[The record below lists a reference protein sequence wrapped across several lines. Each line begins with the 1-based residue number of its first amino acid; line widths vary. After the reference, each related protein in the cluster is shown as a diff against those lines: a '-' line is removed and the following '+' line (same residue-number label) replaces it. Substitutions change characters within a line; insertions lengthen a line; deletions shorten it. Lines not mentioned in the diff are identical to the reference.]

1 MTRQKIMLIG
11 MVLILVL
18 SYVVTAMVYSELPDK
33 VPMHWN
39 IKGEIDRWGGRES
52 VWILPTIEIP
62 MVILMLGLCYA
73 VGKTE
78 RERTAFLMLGAIFC
92 GFMFS
97 IQCLT
102 LASSLN
108 FKVDMNRW
116 MGVLMSMMFM
126 GLGIAMKHL
135 PRNGLAGIRLP
146 WTMKSDEAWRITHQ
160 RSAWII
166 TILSGFGVIVSLL
179 GYGLIGIFIS
189 AGSLLVSVV
198 DSYYATRP
206 GFKVPHTQ

>member
-1 MTRQKIMLIG
+1 ML
-11 MVLILVL
+11 LILVL
-18 SYVVTAMVYSELPDK
+18 SYIVTAMVYSKLPDK

-39 IKGEIDRWGGRES
+39 IKGEIDGWGGRQS
-52 VWILPTIEIP
+52 VWILPSIEIP
-62 MVILMLGLCYA
+62 FVILMLGLCYA

-78 RERTAFLMLGAIFC
+78 SERAAFLMLGAIFC
-92 GFMFS
+92 GFMFT

-108 FKVDMNRW
+108 YKVDMNRW
-116 MGVLMSMMFM
+116 MGVSISLLFM
-126 GLGIAMKHL
+126 GLGFAMKDL

-146 WTMKSDEAWRITHQ
+146 WTMKSDEAWRITHA

-166 TILSGFGVIVSLL
+166 AIGSGFGLVVSLL
-179 GYGLIGIFIS
+179 GFGIIGIFIS

-198 DSYYATRP
+198 DSYYATRNLNS
-206 GFKVPHTQ
+206 KLT